1 MLRICY
7 NYTLTKTEMENKMR
21 VSDRTTNLLKNY
33 ANINQSLEFRAGK
46 VLRTVSPLN
55 TILASVEIEEDF
67 PQTFP
72 IYELSR
78 FLGTL
83 DLFNNPELDFT
94 DNGVSIT
101 DDKHKA
107 TYRYCGSSSM
117 FQTPPEKD
125 ITFPDAEVNFELSQ
139 DQFRKTINAANTLG
153 LPEVIVEGNGSDIQL
168 VVSDT
173 GNVSSDIFSTK
184 VGTTDKTF
192 RMIFKTENL
201 NKIME
206 GTYNVSLSSKRI
218 SHFKREGDSLQYWI
232 ALEQNSTYEE

>member
-1 MLRICY
+1 MKVSE
-7 NYTLTKTEMENKMR
+7 KTI
-21 VSDRTTNLLKNY
+21 NLLRNY
-33 ANINQSLEFRAGK
+33 ANINQSIEFREGNILK
-46 VLRTVSPLN
+46 TVSPLN
-55 TILASVEIEEDF
+55 TILASVEVEEQF
-67 PQTFP
+67 TRTFP
-72 IYELSR
+72 IYELNR

-83 DLFNNPELDFT
+83 ALFNNPELDFT
-94 DNGVSIT
+94 DNGVIIS
-101 DDKHKA
+101 DDNHKA

-117 FQTPPEKD
+117 FQTPPEKN
-125 ITFPDAEVNFELSQ
+125 ITFPDAEVSFKLSQ
-139 DQFRKTINAANTLG
+139 EQFKKTINAANTLG

-173 GNVSSDIFSTK
+173 ANTSSDIFSTP

-232 ALEQNSTYEE
+232 ALEQNSTFEE

>member
-1 MLRICY
+1 
-7 NYTLTKTEMENKMR
+7 MENKMK

-83 DLFNNPELDFT
+83 DLFKNPELDFT

-117 FQTPPEKD
+117 FQTPPDKD

-153 LPEVIVEGNGSDIQL
+153 LPEVIVEGNGSDI
-168 VVSDT
+168 
-173 GNVSSDIFSTK
+173 
-184 VGTTDKTF
+184 
-192 RMIFKTENL
+192 
-201 NKIME
+201 
-206 GTYNVSLSSKRI
+206 
-218 SHFKREGDSLQYWI
+218 
-232 ALEQNSTYEE
+232 

>member
-1 MLRICY
+1 MKVSE
-7 NYTLTKTEMENKMR
+7 KTI
-21 VSDRTTNLLKNY
+21 NLLKNY
-33 ANINQSLEFRAGK
+33 ANINQSIEFREGK
-46 VLRTVSPLN
+46 ILKTVSPLN
-55 TILASVEIEEDF
+55 TILASVEVEEEF
-67 PQTFP
+67 PRTFP
-72 IYELSR
+72 IYELNR

-83 DLFNNPELDFT
+83 ALFQNPELDFT

-125 ITFPDAEVNFELSQ
+125 ITFPDAEINFELTQ
-139 DQFRKTINAANTLG
+139 EQFRKTINAANTLG
-153 LPEVIVEGNGSDIQL
+153 LPEVIVEGNGLDIQL

-184 VGTTDKTF
+184 VGATDKTF

-206 GTYNVSLSSKRI
+206 GAYDVSLSSKRI

-232 ALEQNSTYEE
+232 ALEQNSTFEE

>member
-1 MLRICY
+1 M
-7 NYTLTKTEMENKMR
+7 K
-21 VSDRTTNLLKNY
+21 VSERTTNLLKNY
-33 ANINQSLEFRAGK
+33 ANINQSIEFREGN
-46 VLRTVSPLN
+46 VLKTVSPLN
-55 TILASVEIEEDF
+55 TILASVEIEEEF
-67 PQTFP
+67 PRTFP

-173 GNVSSDIFSTK
+173 GNTSSDIFSTP

-232 ALEQNSTYEE
+232 ALEQNSTFEE

>member
-1 MLRICY
+1 M
-7 NYTLTKTEMENKMR
+7 K
-21 VSDRTTNLLKNY
+21 VSERTTNLLKNY
-33 ANINQSLEFRAGK
+33 ANINQSLEFREGN
-46 VLRTVSPLN
+46 VLKTVSPLN

-67 PQTFP
+67 PQTFS
-72 IYELSR
+72 IYELGR

-101 DDKHKA
+101 DDNHEA

-125 ITFPDAEVNFELSQ
+125 ITFPDAEINFELTQ
-139 DQFRKTINAANTLG
+139 EQFRKTINAANTLG
-153 LPEVIVEGNGSDIQL
+153 LPEVIVEGNGTDIQL

-184 VGTTDKTF
+184 VGATDKTF

-206 GTYNVSLSSKRI
+206 GTYDVSLSSKRI
-218 SHFKREGDSLQYWI
+218 SHFTRKGDTLNYWI

>member
-1 MLRICY
+1 
-7 NYTLTKTEMENKMR
+7 
-21 VSDRTTNLLKNY
+21 
-33 ANINQSLEFRAGK
+33 
-46 VLRTVSPLN
+46 
-55 TILASVEIEEDF
+55 
-67 PQTFP
+67 
-72 IYELSR
+72 
-78 FLGTL
+78 
-83 DLFNNPELDFT
+83 
-94 DNGVSIT
+94 
-101 DDKHKA
+101 
-107 TYRYCGSSSM
+107 M

-125 ITFPDAEVNFELSQ
+125 ITFPDAEINFELTQ
-139 DQFRKTINAANTLG
+139 EQFRKTINAANTLG

-184 VGTTDKTF
+184 VGATDKTF

-206 GTYNVSLSSKRI
+206 GAYNVSLSSKRI

>member
-1 MLRICY
+1 M
-7 NYTLTKTEMENKMR
+7 KVSEN
-21 VSDRTTNLLKNY
+21 TINLLRNY
-33 ANINQSLEFRAGK
+33 ANINQSIEFREGNILK
-46 VLRTVSPLN
+46 TVSPLN
-55 TILASVEIEEDF
+55 TILASVEVEEQF
-67 PQTFP
+67 TRTFP
-72 IYELSR
+72 IYELNR

-83 DLFNNPELDFT
+83 ALFNNPELDFT
-94 DNGVSIT
+94 DNGVIIS
-101 DDKHKA
+101 DDNHKA

-117 FQTPPEKD
+117 FQTPPEKN
-125 ITFPDAEVNFELSQ
+125 ITFPDAEVSFKLSQ
-139 DQFRKTINAANTLG
+139 EQFKKTINAANTLG

-173 GNVSSDIFSTK
+173 ANTSSDIFSTP

-206 GTYNVSLSSKRI
+206 GTYDVSLSSKRI

-232 ALEQNSTYEE
+232 ALEQNSTFEE